1 MLVATAAMPSQTLS
15 NARFGCAGGRRN
27 IVMHHQPRSHHVSPL
42 DIPSAGADVP
52 PQQDRLVDAMVL
64 ALAKVAEPGEA
75 GGHIGRIQ
83 CYVETLLRRL
93 CRSGPF
99 ASQWPDALRAALV
112 GASALHDIGN
122 SAIPDRI
129 LLKPGRLLPE
139 ELQLVRSH
147 TTRGRDIL
155 LQLQRN
161 AGEPSVLLEL
171 AQQIA
176 QGHHER
182 WDGHGYPFGLAG
194 QAIAA
199 PALLVAVADAYDAL
213 TSDRV
218 YRAGVA
224 HDKAMQ
230 VLFQE
235 RGGQF
240 APDMIDALVEVERE
254 FADIARRH
262 ADSETELQRRI
273 DYLAQAIAESP

>member
-1 MLVATAAMPSQTLS
+1 MSA
-15 NARFGCAGGRRN
+15 
-27 IVMHHQPRSHHVSPL
+27 L
-42 DIPSAGADVP
+42 DIPSASADVP
-52 PQQDRLVDAMVL
+52 QQQDGLLHAMVL
-64 ALAKVAEPGEA
+64 ALARVAEPGEV
-75 GGHIGRIQ
+75 GGHIRRIQ
-83 CYVETLLRRL
+83 HYVETLVHHV
-93 CRSGPF
+93 CRFEPY
-99 ASQWPDALRAALV
+99 ASLWPDAQRVALV
-112 GASALHDIGN
+112 GASVLHDIGN

-129 LLKPGRLLPE
+129 LLKPGRLLPD
-139 ELQLVRSH
+139 ELQRVRSH
-147 TTRGRDIL
+147 TTLGRDML

-161 AGEPSVLLEL
+161 AGVPSVLLEL

-176 QGHHER
+176 YGHHER
-182 WDGHGYPFGLAG
+182 WDGHGYPLGLAG
-194 QAIAA
+194 PAIAA

-230 VLFQE
+230 LLFQE

-262 ADSETELQRRI
+262 ADSETELQQRI
-273 DYLAQAIAESP
+273 DYLALAIAESP